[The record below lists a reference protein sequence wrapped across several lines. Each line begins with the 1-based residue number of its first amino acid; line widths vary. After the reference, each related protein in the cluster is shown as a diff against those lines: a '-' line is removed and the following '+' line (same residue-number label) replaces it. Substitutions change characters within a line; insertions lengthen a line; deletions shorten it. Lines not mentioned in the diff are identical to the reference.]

1 MSEQLT
7 EFVGRWKRS
16 QAAERANA
24 QLFLA
29 ELCDVLDVPRPDPA
43 VNDPGRDAYVFERG
57 VVFQNGDGTTSLG
70 RIDLYRRGCFVLETK
85 QGALAKDGDTPEP
98 TRPRHKGHGIR
109 ATGQWDTSMRRARG
123 QAESYARALDPNSEG
138 RPPFVLVVDVGHC
151 FELYSEFSR
160 TGGAYTPFPDAR
172 GHRFL
177 LSDLHKPEVRALLRS
192 IWLDPMSLDPTRASA
207 RVTREVADK
216 LATLAR
222 SLESAGNEA
231 GRTAHFL
238 MRCLFTMFAE
248 DVGLIP
254 PDCFRDL
261 LSSLVEAPELFPPL
275 VSEVW
280 ETMNAG
286 GVSRTLRKQLARFNG
301 GLFAEAEAL
310 PLTAEQIAL
319 LVEAAKADWKD
330 VEPAIFG
337 TLLERA
343 LDPNERHRLGA
354 HYTPRGYVER
364 LVLPTV
370 IEPLRER
377 WRAVE
382 TAAAL
387 LVNQG
392 KRDEAV
398 AEIRRFHG
406 ELCKVRVLDP
416 ACGTG
421 NFLYVAMEHMKRLE
435 GEVIAMGE
443 SVAGRG
449 FLMAEMARMTVD
461 PSQFLG
467 LEVNPRAAAIA
478 ELVLWIGYLQWHF
491 RTFGNVQPSEPIIKD
506 FHGIENRDALLVWD
520 AIETVLDEHGQPV
533 SRWDGRTFKVHPV
546 TGRNVPDEAAQ
557 VPEVRLVHPRAA
569 VWPGAD
575 FIVGNPPFIGAK
587 LIRQALGDGYFEA
600 LAKAYPELP
609 GFTDFVMYWWH
620 KAAGCVREGRARRFG
635 FITTNSL
642 SQIFNRKVTALHL
655 EAGGKPLSLAF
666 AIPDHP
672 WVDAADGAN
681 VRVAMTVGV
690 AGATDG
696 LLTTVV
702 AENATDGPERH
713 VSLEQLTGHI
723 NPDLTIGANVTSA
736 VPLRANSEISGFG
749 MALHGS
755 GFIVTPKEAED
766 LGLGRIPGLEAHIR
780 SYRNGRDITGRP
792 RGVMVVDLFGLTIGK
807 VRDRFPEVYQWIL
820 ERVKPERDQ
829 NNRASLREQ
838 WWVFGWP
845 RPLLRAAKAGLSRII
860 VTPET
865 AKHRFF
871 VFLDQGMVPDHKLVC
886 IASEDTYN
894 LGILSSHIH
903 VVWALA
909 AGGRLGVGNDP
920 CYNSTRCFAP
930 FPFPDPTPEQR
941 QHIRELGERLDAHR
955 KARQAEYPDLTLTG
969 MYNVLE
975 KLRAEQPLD
984 DKERDIHGKGL
995 VALLREIHDGL
1006 DAAVAQA
1013 YGWPANLPESDI
1025 LARLVA
1031 LNKIRAAEES
1041 RGVVRWLRP
1050 EFQNPDG
1057 VTGEVLPLAATVT
1070 KKAVALLK
1078 APWPS
1083 ALPEQAQAIAA
1094 TLAARSEPATPAQ
1107 VAKMFSR
1114 AKTSRVTEILETL
1127 ASLGQARRVGEN
1139 IYAAA

>member
-1 MSEQLT
+1 MSEQLV
-7 EFVGRWKRS
+7 EFIARWERS

-29 ELCDVLDVPRPDPA
+29 ELCDVLDVSRPDPA
-43 VNDPGRDAYVFERG
+43 VNDPTSDAYVFERG

-85 QGALAKDGDTPEP
+85 QGASAKAEDAPEP
-98 TRPRHKGHGIR
+98 ARPRRTGHGVR

-123 QAESYARALDPNSEG
+123 QAESYARALDPGSEG
-138 RPPFVLVVDVGHC
+138 RPPFIIIVDVGHC

-172 GHRFL
+172 GNRL
-177 LSDLHKPEVRALLRS
+177 SLSDLHKPEVRDLLRR
-192 IWLDPMSLDPTRASA
+192 IWLDPMSLDPTRVSA
-207 RVTREVADK
+207 RVTREAADK

-222 SLESAGNEA
+222 SLENAGHEA

-254 PDCFRDL
+254 ADCFRDL
-261 LSSLVEAPELFPPL
+261 LSSLVDTPELFPPL

-310 PLTAEQIAL
+310 PLTTEQIAL

-343 LDPNERHRLGA
+343 LDPKERHRLGA

-398 AEIRRFHG
+398 AEIRRFHA

-520 AIETVLDEHGQPV
+520 AIETLIDEHGQPV
-533 SRWDGRTFKVHPV
+533 THWDGRTFKVHV
-546 TGRNVPDEAAQ
+546 ITGRNVPDESAQ
-557 VPEVRLVHPRAA
+557 VPEVRFVKPRAT
-569 VWPGAD
+569 VWPEAD

-600 LAKAYPELP
+600 LAKAYPKLP

-620 KAAGCVREGRARRFG
+620 KAAGYVRDGRARRFG

-655 EAGGKPLSLAF
+655 ETGGKPLSLAF

-672 WVDAADGAN
+672 WVDATDGAS

-690 AGATDG
+690 AGVTDG
-696 LLTTVV
+696 ILATVV
-702 AENATDGPERH
+702 SEKATDGPERQI
-713 VSLEQLTGHI
+713 SLEPWIGRI
-723 NPDLTIGANVTSA
+723 NPDLTIGANVASA
-736 VPLRANSEISGFG
+736 MPLRANGGISGFG

-755 GFIVTPKEAED
+755 GFIVTPKEAEE

-780 SYRNGRDITGRP
+780 PYRNGRDITGGS
-792 RGVMVVDLFGLTIGK
+792 RGVMVIDLFGLAIQE
-807 VRDRFPEVYQWIL
+807 VRDRFPEVYQWVL
-820 ERVKPERDQ
+820 ERVKPERDH

-845 RPLLRAAKAGLSRII
+845 RPVLRAAKAGLSRII

-886 IASEDTYN
+886 TASEDAYY
-894 LGILSSHIH
+894 LGILSSRIH

-930 FPFPDPTPEQR
+930 FPFPDPTPKLKQR
-941 QHIRELGERLDAHR
+941 IRELGERLDVHR
-955 KARQAEYPDLTLTG
+955 KARQTEYPDLTLTG

-975 KLRAEQPLD
+975 TLRAEQTLN
-984 DKERDIHGKGL
+984 DKERDTHEKGL
-995 VALLREIHDGL
+995 VTMLREIHDEL
-1006 DAAVAQA
+1006 DTAVAMA
-1013 YGWPANLPESDI
+1013 YGWPADLPEAEI

-1031 LNKIRAAEES
+1031 LNKTRAAEEQ
-1041 RGVVRWLRP
+1041 RDVVRWLRP
-1050 EFQNPDG
+1050 EYQNPGG
-1057 VTGEVLPLAATVT
+1057 VAGETLPLAVAVT
-1070 KKAVALLK
+1070 KKVVVALK

-1083 ALPEQAQAIAA
+1083 TLPEQAQAIAA
-1094 TLAARSEPATPAQ
+1094 TLAAQNEPATPAQ

-1114 AKTSRVTEILETL
+1114 AKTARVTEILETL
-1127 ASLGQARRVGEN
+1127 ASLGQARRVGDN
-1139 IYAAA
+1139 VYAAA

>member
-1 MSEQLT
+1 MSEHLA
-7 EFVGRWKRS
+7 EFIGRWERS

-43 VNDPGRDAYVFERG
+43 INDPSRDVYVFERG

-85 QGALAKDGDTPEP
+85 QGALAKADDTPES

-177 LSDLHKPEVRALLRS
+177 LSDLHKPEVRALLRR

-222 SLESAGNEA
+222 SLESAGNDP

-261 LSSLVEAPELFPPL
+261 LSSLVDTPELFPPL

-343 LDPNERHRLGA
+343 LDPKERHRLGA

-392 KRDEAV
+392 KRDDAV

-491 RTFGNVQPSEPIIKD
+491 RTFGDVQPSEPIIKD

-520 AIETVLDEHGQPV
+520 AIETVKNESGQPV
-533 SRWDGRTFKVHPV
+533 THWDGRTFKVHAI
-546 TGRNVPDEAAQ
+546 TGRNVPDESAQ
-557 VPEVRLVHPRAA
+557 VPDVRFVKPHAA
-569 VWPGAD
+569 EWPEAN
-575 FIVGNPPFIGAK
+575 FIVGNPPFIGAGLK
-587 LIRQALGDGYFEA
+587 RMALGSGYMEA
-600 LAKAYPELP
+600 LGKVYPEVQDCS
-609 GFTDFVMYWWH
+609 DFVMYWWH
-620 KAAGCVREGRARRFG
+620 KAAELVRQDKVRQFG

-642 SQIFNRKVTALHL
+642 GQTFNRRVLERHMTA
-655 EAGGKPLSLAF
+655 ETPLSLVF
-666 AIPDHP
+666 AVPDHP
-672 WVDAADGAN
+672 WVDASDGAA
-681 VRVAMTVGV
+681 VRIAMAVGRAGKSHGRLAEVITEDTTGADERRVAL
-690 AGATDG
+690 AFRDG
-696 LLTTVV
+696 
-702 AENATDGPERH
+702 R
-713 VSLEQLTGHI
+713 I
-723 NPDLTIGANVTSA
+723 NPDLSVGADVTAA
-736 VPLRANSEISGFG
+736 VALRANEGVSCPGVK
-749 MALHGS
+749 LHGS
-755 GFIVTPKEAED
+755 GFIVTPDEAKR
-766 LGLGRIPGLEAHIR
+766 LGLGRIPDLERHIR
-780 SYRNGRDITGRP
+780 PYLNVTCPG
-792 RGVMVVDLFGLTIGK
+792 LFG
-807 VRDRFPEVYQWIL
+807 P
-820 ERVKPERDQ
+820 
-829 NNRASLREQ
+829 S
-838 WWVFGWP
+838 
-845 RPLLRAAKAGLSRII
+845 
-860 VTPET
+860 ET
-865 AKHRFF
+865 
-871 VFLDQGMVPDHKLVC
+871 
-886 IASEDTYN
+886 
-894 LGILSSHIH
+894 
-903 VVWALA
+903 
-909 AGGRLGVGNDP
+909 
-920 CYNSTRCFAP
+920 
-930 FPFPDPTPEQR
+930 
-941 QHIRELGERLDAHR
+941 
-955 KARQAEYPDLTLTG
+955 
-969 MYNVLE
+969 
-975 KLRAEQPLD
+975 
-984 DKERDIHGKGL
+984 
-995 VALLREIHDGL
+995 
-1006 DAAVAQA
+1006 
-1013 YGWPANLPESDI
+1013 
-1025 LARLVA
+1025 
-1031 LNKIRAAEES
+1031 
-1041 RGVVRWLRP
+1041 
-1050 EFQNPDG
+1050 
-1057 VTGEVLPLAATVT
+1057 
-1070 KKAVALLK
+1070 
-1078 APWPS
+1078 
-1083 ALPEQAQAIAA
+1083 
-1094 TLAARSEPATPAQ
+1094 
-1107 VAKMFSR
+1107 
-1114 AKTSRVTEILETL
+1114 
-1127 ASLGQARRVGEN
+1127 
-1139 IYAAA
+1139 

>member
-1 MSEQLT
+1 MMSEQLA
-7 EFVGRWKRS
+7 EFIGRWERS

-29 ELCDVLDVPRPDPA
+29 ELCDVLEVSRPDPA
-43 VNDPGRDAYVFERG
+43 VNDPACDAYVFERG

-85 QGALAKDGDTPEP
+85 QGALAKAEDAPEP
-98 TRPRHKGHGIR
+98 ARSRRTGHGVR

-123 QAESYARALDPNSEG
+123 QAESYARALDPASEG

-172 GHRFL
+172 GNR
-177 LSDLHKPEVRALLRS
+177 LSLADLHKPEVRDLLRR
-192 IWLDPMSLDPTRASA
+192 IWLDPMSLDPTRVSA
-207 RVTREVADK
+207 RVTREAADK

-222 SLESAGNEA
+222 SLENAGHEA
-231 GRTAHFL
+231 GQTAHFL

-254 PDCFRDL
+254 ADCFRDL
-261 LSSLVEAPELFPPL
+261 LSSLVDTPELFPPL

-343 LDPNERHRLGA
+343 LDPKERHRLGA

-370 IEPLRER
+370 IEPLRDR

-398 AEIRRFHG
+398 AEIRRFHA

-491 RTFGNVQPSEPIIKD
+491 RTFGDVQPSEPIIKD

-520 AIETVLDEHGQPV
+520 AIEAVMDEHGQPV
-533 SRWDGRTFKVHPV
+533 THWDGRTFKVHPV
-546 TGRNVPDEAAQ
+546 TGRNVPDESAQ
-557 VPEVRLVHPRAA
+557 VPEVRFVKPRAA
-569 VWPGAD
+569 VWPEAD
-575 FIVGNPPFIGAK
+575 FIVGNPPFIGAGLK
-587 LIRQALGDGYFEA
+587 RMALGSGYTEA
-600 LAKAYPELP
+600 LGKVYPEVQDCS
-609 GFTDFVMYWWH
+609 DFVMYWWH
-620 KAAGCVREGRARRFG
+620 KAAELVRQGKARQFG
-635 FITTNSL
+635 FIATNSL
-642 SQIFNRKVTALHL
+642 GQTFNRRVLERHMTA
-655 EAGGKPLSLAF
+655 ETPLSVIF
-666 AIPDHP
+666 AVPDHP
-672 WVDAADGAN
+672 WVDASDGAA
-681 VRVAMTVGV
+681 VRIAMAVGRAGKSLGRLAEVITEDTTGADERRVAL
-690 AGATDG
+690 AFRDG
-696 LLTTVV
+696 
-702 AENATDGPERH
+702 R
-713 VSLEQLTGHI
+713 I
-723 NPDLTIGANVTSA
+723 NPDLSIGADVTAA
-736 VPLRANSEISGFG
+736 VALRANEGGSCPGVK
-749 MALHGS
+749 LHGS
-755 GFIVTPKEAED
+755 GFFVTPDEAKR
-766 LGLGRIPGLEAHIR
+766 LGLGRIPGLERHIR
-780 SYRNGRDITGRP
+780 PYLNGRDLTATS
-792 RGVMVVDLFGLTIGK
+792 RGVMVIDCFGLTK
-807 VRDRFPEVYQWIL
+807 ETVREQYPEVYQWIL
-820 ERVKPERDQ
+820 ERVKPERDH
-829 NNRASLREQ
+829 NRRVCRRLNWWLFGEPISTFRPALSSLRRFIAT
-838 WWVFGWP
+838 V
-845 RPLLRAAKAGLSRII
+845 
-860 VTPET
+860 ET
-865 AKHRFF
+865 AKHRVF
-871 VFLDQGMVPDHKLVC
+871 VFLDADILPDNMLIN
-886 IASEDTYN
+886 IASDDAYT
-894 LGILSSHIH
+894 LSVLSSHLH
-903 VVWALA
+903 QVWALA
-909 AGGRLGVGNDP
+909 QGARLGVGDTP
-920 CYNSTRCFAP
+920 RYNKTRCFET
-930 FPFPDPTPEQR
+930 FPFPEATPSQIAT
-941 QHIRELGERLDAHR
+941 IRELGERLDTHR
-955 KARQAEYPDLTLTG
+955 KARQAAYPDLTLTG
-969 MYNVLE
+969 MYNVME
-975 KLRAEQPLD
+975 KLRAEQPLN
-984 DKERDIHGKGL
+984 DKERAIHEKGL
-995 VALLREIHDGL
+995 VTMLREIHDEL
-1006 DAAVAQA
+1006 DAAVAIA
-1013 YGWPANLPESDI
+1013 YGWPADLPEAEI

-1031 LNKIRAAEES
+1031 LNKTRAAEES
-1041 RGVVRWLRP
+1041 RDVVRWLRP
-1050 EFQNPDG
+1050 EYQNPGG
-1057 VTGEVLPLAATVT
+1057 VAGETQPLAVAVA
-1070 KKAVALLK
+1070 KKAVAALK

-1094 TLAARSEPATPAQ
+1094 TLAAQTEPATPAQ

-1114 AKTSRVTEILETL
+1114 AKTARVTEILETL

-1139 IYAAA
+1139 VYAAA